1 MKILPS
7 LLLMSVLAPAIAQAV
22 VLSFPDQATLDSEFP
37 TATRYTVGPSST
49 VTVTTSS
56 RVQLHAQGD
65 ATTAGREVIYS
76 VADNTN
82 YNFINS
88 AKTFSYSNLSVSY
101 LTSVGATYYAYVG
114 VFSQN
119 AGAVTTANDGVYFSI
134 HGNGNDFSLMQ
145 RVDGVTTTLNTW
157 TLTSAEF
164 FPTVSLSSL
173 SLTLTGTTWSV
184 NGTLADSVNLTGSG
198 SLTTPLTTTNWG
210 SNFYLGLEADQ
221 TSTSGPTRF
230 TELTVGDITVVPEPT
245 SVTLV
250 ASSILFASLL
260 GRMRRRICS

>member
-7 LLLMSVLAPAIAQAV
+7 LLLMSVLAPAMAQAV
-22 VLSFPDQATLDSEFP
+22 VLSFPNQATLDSEFP
-37 TATRYTVGPSST
+37 TGTRYVIGANST
-49 VTVTTSS
+49 ITLTTGS
-56 RVQLHAQGD
+56 RVRLHAQSDG
-65 ATTAGREVIYS
+65 TTAGREVMYS

-82 YNFINS
+82 YDFISS
-88 AKTFSYSNLSVSY
+88 AKTFSYSNLSVGFY
-101 LTSVGATYYAYVG
+101 TTVGATYYGYVG

-119 AGAVTTANDGVYFSI
+119 VGAVTSANDGVYFSI
-134 HGNGNDFSLMQ
+134 HGNGTDFSLMQ
-145 RVDGVTTTLNTW
+145 RADGVTTTLNTW
-157 TLTSAEF
+157 TLSTSEF
-164 FPTVSLSSL
+164 WPTTALSSL
-173 SLTLTGTTWSV
+173 SLTLTSTTWSV

-198 SLTTPLTTTNWG
+198 SLTTPITTTNWG

-221 TSTSGPTRF
+221 TNNTDAARF
-230 TELTVGDITVVPEPT
+230 TDLTVGDITVVPEPT